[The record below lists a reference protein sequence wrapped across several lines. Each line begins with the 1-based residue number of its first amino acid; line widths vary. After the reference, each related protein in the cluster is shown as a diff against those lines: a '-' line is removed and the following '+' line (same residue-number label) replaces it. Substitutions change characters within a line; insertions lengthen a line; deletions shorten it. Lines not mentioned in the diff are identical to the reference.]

1 MSRIRSALQRVAD
14 RVIRIGDRRPPDISI
29 GGKDN
34 PYLRR
39 WWLLPRNRVLNVY
52 LHQFLR
58 DDDDRA
64 LHDHPWFWC
73 SIILRGSYV
82 EHTIAAGGIHRKRI
96 RRALSIRFGTPWGA
110 HRIELVRA
118 GSPDAPASIRAAVR
132 HGLLPA
138 DYAFSCWTLF
148 ITGPR
153 MRNWGFHC
161 PRGWVPWQRFTDP
174 DDPSRIGPGCDDQPT
189 ALQHALR
196 RIDRADNN
204 NVPASAGKKTP

>member
-14 RVIRIGDRRPPDISI
+14 RIIRIGERRPPDISI

-39 WWLLPRNRVLNVY
+39 WYLVPRNRVLNVY

-64 LHDHPWFWC
+64 LHDHPWLWI
-73 SIILRGSYV
+73 SIILRGRYV
-82 EHTIAAGGIHRKRI
+82 EQTIAAGGIHRRRL
-96 RRALSIRFGTPWGA
+96 RRALSVRFGTPWTA
-110 HRIELVRA
+110 HRVDLVKS
-118 GSPDAPASIRAAVR
+118 GSPDAPALVRAWAR
-132 HGLLPA
+132 NNLLP
-138 DYAFSCWTLF
+138 DYAIPCWTLF

-153 MRNWGFHC
+153 VRNWGFHC

-174 DDPSRIGPGCDDQPT
+174 ADPSRIGPGCDDQPT
-189 ALQHALR
+189 ALQQALR
-196 RIDRADNN
+196 RIDQADNDNARADT
-204 NVPASAGKKTP
+204 AKGGA